1 MNVYQKIAVGGFVML
16 VVALSVTTL
25 YSQDALLWLTVFALA
40 VALLVFSA
48 TWKLIFL
55 SIQAVGILVGGIGHA
70 VADLGDVV
78 ADWSEGRRVALGAS
92 PSPTV
97 PDWDN
102 PELRGGRSAERSD
115 EGTPSFVEGTMESQ
129 NS

>member
-40 VALLVFSA
+40 VALLVFPVIWS
-48 TWKLIFL
+48 LIFL
-55 SIQAVGILVGGIGHA
+55 SLQAVGILVGGVGHA
-70 VADLGDVV
+70 VADLGDAV

-92 PSPTV
+92 PHPTV
-97 PDWDN
+97 PDWDS
-102 PELRGGRSAERSD
+102 PEIRGGRSAEQSD
-115 EGTPSFVEGTMESQ
+115 EVAPSFVEGAMESQ
-129 NS
+129 NA